1 MLLVWTGVWRLRLPL
16 RRIILQQGW
25 IRPKISQS
33 KNIVFKVLFY
43 LISKGIVD
51 QYFFKWANP
60 GSSFIYFRV
69 FNTVNIFFADDWIR
83 TADLWRQ
90 KQLLYQLSHNHCHFV
105 EQNQP
110 TYVRSANPLE
120 CHFQL

>member
-25 IRPKISQS
+25 IKPKISQS

-60 GSSFIYFRV
+60 GPSFIYFRL
-69 FNTVNIFFADDWIR
+69 FNTVNIIFCRRLDSNCR
-83 TADLWRQ
+83 
-90 KQLLYQLSHNHCHFV
+90 
-105 EQNQP
+105 
-110 TYVRSANPLE
+110 PLE
-120 CHFQL
+120 SEATALPTEPQPLPSFPQNLGIGTQWT